1 MSTSKDSHRGNRLVV
16 LGLALCTLAGS
27 AAAQDDEPAEVA
39 TDEAQGTK
47 TEAQDG
53 ESADPESA
61 GQGDVVNQA
70 NNPLAD
76 LIAVQLH
83 NYYMPKLYGVPDE
96 SANTFWLRM
105 LTPYKRLIPRLSL
118 PVKTSPSIVPDSKT
132 GLGDLDVFVSIL
144 VTKPEKPLQFGI
156 GPLYVAPT
164 ATDPALGSGKHQL
177 GLASV
182 LVYPTGPLLFAAIA
196 TYQISVAGDSSRPRT
211 QSVIFQPFVTF
222 QLGNGYY
229 LRSSPAWFFDIETG
243 DYNIPFGL
251 GVGKVLKH
259 GKAVFNLFL
268 EPQFTIAHKGVG
280 QPAIQI
286 FTAVNVQ
293 FITGKH

>member
-1 MSTSKDSHRGNRLVV
+1 LVV

-27 AAAQDDEPAEVA
+27 AAAQDDAPAEVA

-53 ESADPESA
+53 ESTDVESA
-61 GQGDVVNQA
+61 GQGDVVNEA

-83 NYYMPKLYGVPDE
+83 
-96 SANTFWLRM
+96 
-105 LTPYKRLIPRLSL
+105 
-118 PVKTSPSIVPDSKT
+118 
-132 GLGDLDVFVSIL
+132 
-144 VTKPEKPLQFGI
+144 
-156 GPLYVAPT
+156 
-164 ATDPALGSGKHQL
+164 
-177 GLASV
+177 
-182 LVYPTGPLLFAAIA
+182 
-196 TYQISVAGDSSRPRT
+196 
-211 QSVIFQPFVTF
+211 
-222 QLGNGYY
+222 
-229 LRSSPAWFFDIETG
+229 

-280 QPAIQI
+280 QPATQI
-286 FTAVNVQ
+286 FAAVNIQ
-293 FITGKH
+293 FMTGKH